1 MINMKPTVNAITGT
15 EFNMY
20 IREMEMPRGRF
31 IAEYDGKFHG
41 IDNSTGDMWVESFSS
56 YTACLLWVRG

>member
-1 MINMKPTVNAITGT
+1 MDGVKAITGT
-15 EFNMY
+15 EFNALMS
-20 IREMEMPRGRF
+20 EWEEKKVPKGRY

-41 IDNSTGDMWVESFSS
+41 IDNSTGDFWVESFQS